1 MITLEVLLLVV
12 VLALAVFVYRGL
24 IHSKSFARL
33 LGGVLDVPP
42 ESDDEV
48 IGELDEAQRRP
59 TACRRSQPRG
69 VREESHGHETPPP
82 GETEL
87 AIRGKPSEPL
97 RQPDLLPPSRLELAH
112 GAEAR

>member
-12 VLALAVFVYRGL
+12 VLALAVFVCRGL

-48 IGELDEAQRRP
+48 IGELDEAQRRAQQRAEEASREASEKKA
-59 TACRRSQPRG
+59 TATKLRRRAKLS
-69 VREESHGHETPPP
+69 
-82 GETEL
+82 
-87 AIRGKPSEPL
+87 
-97 RQPDLLPPSRLELAH
+97 
-112 GAEAR
+112 